1 MKNVPRANNIFLV
14 TPHFDLWPA
23 LTVDFHFKPYKCWI
37 SSHTALS
44 FHQYGEIAIG
54 LIRITAPVGTS
65 PSLHDLRKPKMIS
78 INPETFYSASP

>member
-1 MKNVPRANNIFLV
+1 MNNSNHLDHVMKNVPRANNIFLV

-44 FHQYGEIAIG
+44 FHQY
-54 LIRITAPVGTS
+54 R
-65 PSLHDLRKPKMIS
+65 R
-78 INPETFYSASP
+78 